1 MRNIV
6 GLRQRISFYET
17 IVKQRS
23 DAVLV
28 AGKDKKITICSSG
41 AESLFGCVAKKVE
54 GKNLFDFLSA
64 FDDAVFWEIVKKRLF
79 SGEAKISERRV
90 FSREGG
96 GTVPLLF
103 SLEVVC
109 DEDCFQGAIFVG
121 KDVSHEVEL
130 EAENKRIIAKL
141 EQENRT
147 DPVTRIPNRR
157 AFDERIN
164 DEVER
169 AKRFHRSL
177 SLLFIDIDD
186 FKARVNTPHGHTIGD
201 RVLQAA
207 ASVFG
212 SNTRETDLLAR
223 YAGDEFAVILPETE
237 KNGAMI
243 LAEKIRSAMEKA
255 PIILRDS
262 GQRLVVTVSI
272 GVASFIQGGTVEGL
286 VRKASRAALQAK
298 AHGRN
303 QVWDADRRSG
313 HGTFMI

>member
-1 MRNIV
+1 MRNVV
-6 GLRQRISFYET
+6 GLRRRASFYET
-17 IVKQRS
+17 IIRQRS

-28 AGKDKKITICSSG
+28 ADKDKRITICSSG
-41 AESLFGCVAKKVE
+41 AQSLFGCAASKVE
-54 GKNLFDFLSA
+54 GKNLFGFLSV
-64 FDDAVFWEIVKKRLF
+64 FDDAVFWETAEKRLF
-79 SGEAKISERRV
+79 SGEEKISERRV
-90 FSREGG
+90 FLREGG

-121 KDVSHEVEL
+121 KDVSHEVAL
-130 EAENKRIIAKL
+130 EAENRRIIAKL
-141 EQENRT
+141 ERENRT

-157 AFDERIN
+157 AFDERVN

-177 SLLFIDIDD
+177 TLLFVDVDD
-186 FKARVNTPHGHTIGD
+186 FKAKVNTPHGHTVGD
-201 RVLQAA
+201 RVLQAV

-212 SNTRETDLLAR
+212 SNIRDTDLLAR
-223 YAGDEFAVILPETE
+223 YAGDEFAVILPETD
-237 KNGAMI
+237 KAGAMK
-243 LAEKIRSAMEKA
+243 LAEKIRAAAEGA
-255 PIILRDS
+255 PIVLRDS

-303 QVWDADRRSG
+303 QVWDAERRPG